1 MISFAKGFFNTMG
14 TTIIQSNVK
23 EEFRGRIMSI
33 SQLSWGSVAIGAII
47 VGYLAEF
54 FSIQFAFNTIG
65 ISSLIIISI
74 GGTFTIMYLL
84 RIREN

>member
-1 MISFAKGFFNTMG
+1 MG